1 MLTFNH
7 YRHFDALALAQLIRQ
22 GETNPAELLEVAIAR
37 LDAVNQRI
45 NAVVEPLYAFG
56 RSAARENHSYQ
67 TFAGV
72 PFLIKDLC
80 LELAGTHM
88 RAGSKGLSQYVSPED
103 SHAVQR
109 IKKAG
114 LVVFGK
120 TNTPEFGLTPFTEP
134 KLFGAARNPWNTNF
148 TTGGSS
154 GGSAA
159 AVAAGIVPMASA
171 SDGGGSIRIPAS
183 CCGVFGLKP
192 SRGRIPMGPRY
203 GEGWG
208 GAIVEGCVSRSVRDT
223 AAYLDA
229 LQGGMPGD
237 PFIIEKPAR
246 PYLQEVGAD
255 PGRLRIGVSCDHV
268 LGMHVDDACR
278 DAVDNAV
285 NILRLLGHD
294 VENCTLPYQKE
305 DLTRAFLTVVAAETA
320 AEINVMGTFLGRKAR
335 PSDVEPNTYALH
347 LLGKGYSALEYAEA
361 KRRWNDLSR
370 RTAVF
375 HEKYDLL
382 LTPTVSAR
390 PIAVGALQNTPS
402 EKRLVDL
409 VNTLGMTAAVRSQV
423 DTLAEKIFGWIPWTA
438 FANMTGQPS
447 MSVPLF
453 RTAEENLPIGVMFTA
468 QFGAEDLLIRLASQ
482 LEKAAPWFDTV
493 PEG

>member
-1 MLTFNH
+1 MNFSQ
-7 YRHFDALALAQLIRQ
+7 YRQFDALSLAKLIRQ
-22 GETNPAELLEVAIAR
+22 GETNPAELLEIAIAR
-37 LDAVNQRI
+37 LDAVNPRI

-56 RSAARENHSYQ
+56 RSAAKENQ
-67 TFAGV
+67 TSRPFAGV
-72 PFLIKDLC
+72 PFLIKDLS
-80 LELAGTHM
+80 LELAGTHL
-88 RAGSKGLSQYVSPED
+88 RSGSRGYKDYVSFDD
-103 SHAVQR
+103 SEAVRR

-134 KLFGAARNPWNTNF
+134 KLFGPSRNPWNTEF

-159 AVAAGIVPMASA
+159 AVAAGVVPMATA

-183 CCGVFGLKP
+183 CCGLFGLKP
-192 SRGRIPMGPRY
+192 SRGRIPLGPRY

-208 GAIVEGCVSRSVRDT
+208 GAIVEGCVSRSVRDS

-229 LQGGMPGD
+229 MQGAMQGD
-237 PFIIEKPAR
+237 PYVIEKPSR
-246 PYLQEVGAD
+246 PYAQEVGAD
-255 PGRLRIGVSCDHV
+255 PGRLRVGVSCDHV
-268 LGMHVDDACR
+268 LGMPIDDACR
-278 DAVDNAV
+278 DAIDHAV
-285 NILRLLGHD
+285 NILRLLGHE
-294 VENCTLPYQKE
+294 VETCSLPYQKE
-305 DLTRAFLTVVAAETA
+305 DLTKAFLTVVAAETA
-320 AEINVMGTFLGRKAR
+320 AEINVLSSFLGRKVR
-335 PSDVEPNTYALH
+335 PSDVEPNTFALQ
-347 LLGKGYSALEYAEA
+347 LLGKGFSSVEYAEA
-361 KRRWNDLSR
+361 KRRWNDLTR

-382 LTPTVSAR
+382 LTPTVATR
-390 PIAVGALQNTPS
+390 PFKVGSLQSTPS

-409 VNTLGMTAAVRSQV
+409 VNTLGMSAAVRSQV
-423 DTLAEKIFGWIPWTA
+423 DPLAEKIFGWIPWTA

-453 RTAEENLPIGVMFTA
+453 RTPEENLPVGVMFTA
-468 QFGAEDLLIRLASQ
+468 PFGAEDLLIRLASQ
-482 LEKAAPWFDTV
+482 LEKAAPWFDAV